1 MSAPLSALCKGDRGI
16 RERARLYMDRVKL
29 WEMQGNAR
37 SVQEIS
43 SGVMAICVALAGE
56 ACVHGV

>member
-43 SGVMAICVALAGE
+43 SGVMAICVALAG
-56 ACVHGV
+56 